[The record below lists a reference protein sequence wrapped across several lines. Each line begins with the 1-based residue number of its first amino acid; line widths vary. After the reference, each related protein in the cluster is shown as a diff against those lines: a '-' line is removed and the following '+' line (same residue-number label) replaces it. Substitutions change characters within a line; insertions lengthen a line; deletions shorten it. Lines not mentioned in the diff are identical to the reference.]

1 MSTRSR
7 QLSAATAAALLGL
20 PVAAA
25 VAQQTGEG
33 STATLRKKLIL
44 SEAAIRG
51 LTESLAVANGE
62 TELFK
67 RKADDLSARAE
78 ALGIQTA
85 GDETDALRTR
95 LLAAVRD
102 LRLLQKEKDAVRE
115 QLLALT
121 ESVMQLLKTSGKIDP
136 NADSIIEEIIH
147 TANVQD
153 DRRQVMTKSVMSL
166 LKTSSV
172 IDGKNR
178 AKVEENLR
186 SAFALLDKE
195 ETKSIYAAGLT
206 SGRVVDSKPDLALV
220 VANLGSRQGVKTG
233 MPFQVWRGQKQIA
246 SVRVVD
252 VRDAVSGAIVQ
263 NTVTPADTVRT
274 GDTLIIDSTR

>member
-25 VAQQTGEG
+25 VAQQMGEG
-33 STATLRKKLIL
+33 STATLREKLIL
-44 SEAAIRG
+44 SEAAIKG

-85 GDETDALRTR
+85 GNETDALRTR

-102 LRLLQKEKDAVRE
+102 LRLLQKEKDAARE
-115 QLLALT
+115 QLVALT
-121 ESVMQLLKTSGKIDP
+121 ESVMELLKTSEGID
-136 NADSIIEEIIH
+136 A
-147 TANVQD
+147 
-153 DRRQVMTKSVMSL
+153 KSRL
-166 LKTSSV
+166 
-172 IDGKNR
+172 
-178 AKVEENLR
+178 KVEERLR
-186 SAFALLDKE
+186 SASAFIGGQESKNV
-195 ETKSIYAAGLT
+195 SGAGLT
-206 SGRVVDSKPDLALV
+206 TGRVVDTKPDLALI

-233 MPFQVWRGQKQIA
+233 MPFQVWRGEKQIA

>member
-25 VAQQTGEG
+25 VAQQAGEG
-33 STATLRKKLIL
+33 STATLREKLIL
-44 SEAAIRG
+44 SEAAIKG

-85 GDETDALRTR
+85 GNETDALRTR

-102 LRLLQKEKDAVRE
+102 LRLLQKEKDAARE
-115 QLLALT
+115 QLVALT
-121 ESVMQLLKTSGKIDP
+121 ESVMQLLKTSEGID
-136 NADSIIEEIIH
+136 A
-147 TANVQD
+147 
-153 DRRQVMTKSVMSL
+153 KSRL
-166 LKTSSV
+166 
-172 IDGKNR
+172 
-178 AKVEENLR
+178 KVEERLR
-186 SAFALLDKE
+186 SASAFIGGQE
-195 ETKSIYAAGLT
+195 SRNVSAAGLT
-206 SGRVVDSKPDLALV
+206 SGRVVDTKPDLALI

-233 MPFQVWRGQKQIA
+233 MPFQVWRGEKQIA

-274 GDTLIIDSTR
+274 GDTLRIDTTR

>member
-20 PVAAA
+20 PVAVA
-25 VAQQTGEG
+25 VAQQAGEG
-33 STATLRKKLIL
+33 STATLREKLIL

-85 GDETDALRTR
+85 GNETDALRTR

-102 LRLLQKEKDAVRE
+102 LRLLQKEKDAALE
-115 QLLALT
+115 QLVALT
-121 ESVMQLLKTSGKIDP
+121 ESVMELLKTSEGID
-136 NADSIIEEIIH
+136 A
-147 TANVQD
+147 
-153 DRRQVMTKSVMSL
+153 KSRL
-166 LKTSSV
+166 
-172 IDGKNR
+172 
-178 AKVEENLR
+178 KVEERLR
-186 SAFALLDKE
+186 SASAFTSGQELKNV
-195 ETKSIYAAGLT
+195 SAAGLT
-206 SGRVVDSKPDLALV
+206 SGRVVDTKPDLALI

>member
-1 MSTRSR
+1 MSARSR

-25 VAQQTGEG
+25 VDQQAGEG
-33 STATLRKKLIL
+33 SAATLREKLIL
-44 SEAAIRG
+44 SEAAIKG

-85 GDETDALRTR
+85 GNETDALRTR

-102 LRLLQKEKDAVRE
+102 LRLLQKEKDAARE
-115 QLLALT
+115 QLVALT
-121 ESVMQLLKTSGKIDP
+121 ESVMQLLKTSEGID
-136 NADSIIEEIIH
+136 A
-147 TANVQD
+147 
-153 DRRQVMTKSVMSL
+153 KSRL
-166 LKTSSV
+166 
-172 IDGKNR
+172 
-178 AKVEENLR
+178 KVEENLR
-186 SAFALLDKE
+186 SASALINKE
-195 ETKSIYAAGLT
+195 ETKSIAAAGLT
-206 SGRVVDSKPDLALV
+206 SGRVVDTKPDLALV

-233 MPFQVWRGQKQIA
+233 MPFQVWRGEKQIA

-274 GDTLIIDSTR
+274 GDTLRIDTTR

>member
-1 MSTRSR
+1 MSARSR

-25 VAQQTGEG
+25 VAQQAGEG
-33 STATLRKKLIL
+33 SAATLREKLIL
-44 SEAAIRG
+44 SEAAIKG

-85 GDETDALRTR
+85 GNETDALRTR

-102 LRLLQKEKDAVRE
+102 LRLLQKEKDAARE
-115 QLLALT
+115 QLVALT
-121 ESVMQLLKTSGKIDP
+121 ESVMQLLKTSEGID
-136 NADSIIEEIIH
+136 A
-147 TANVQD
+147 
-153 DRRQVMTKSVMSL
+153 KSRL
-166 LKTSSV
+166 
-172 IDGKNR
+172 
-178 AKVEENLR
+178 KVEENLR
-186 SAFALLDKE
+186 SASALISKE
-195 ETKSIYAAGLT
+195 ETKSIAAAGLT
-206 SGRVVDSKPDLALV
+206 SGRVVDTKPDLALV

-233 MPFQVWRGQKQIA
+233 MPFQVWRGEKQIA

-274 GDTLIIDSTR
+274 GDTLRIDTTR

>member
-1 MSTRSR
+1 MSSR

-25 VAQQTGEG
+25 VAQQMGEG
-33 STATLRKKLIL
+33 STATLREKLIL
-44 SEAAIRG
+44 SEAAIKG

-85 GDETDALRTR
+85 GNETDALRTR

-102 LRLLQKEKDAVRE
+102 LRLLQKEKDAARE
-115 QLLALT
+115 QLVALT
-121 ESVMQLLKTSGKIDP
+121 ESVMELLKTSEGID
-136 NADSIIEEIIH
+136 A
-147 TANVQD
+147 
-153 DRRQVMTKSVMSL
+153 KSRL
-166 LKTSSV
+166 
-172 IDGKNR
+172 
-178 AKVEENLR
+178 KVEERLR
-186 SAFALLDKE
+186 SASAFIGGQESKNV
-195 ETKSIYAAGLT
+195 SAAGLT
-206 SGRVVDSKPDLALV
+206 SGRVVDTKPDLALI

>member
-25 VAQQTGEG
+25 VAQQMGEG
-33 STATLRKKLIL
+33 STATLREKLIL
-44 SEAAIRG
+44 SEAAIKG

-85 GDETDALRTR
+85 GNETDALRTR

-102 LRLLQKEKDAVRE
+102 LRLLQKEKDAARE
-115 QLLALT
+115 QLVALT
-121 ESVMQLLKTSGKIDP
+121 ESVMELLKTSEGID
-136 NADSIIEEIIH
+136 A
-147 TANVQD
+147 
-153 DRRQVMTKSVMSL
+153 KSRL
-166 LKTSSV
+166 
-172 IDGKNR
+172 
-178 AKVEENLR
+178 KVEERLR
-186 SAFALLDKE
+186 SASAFIGGQESKNV
-195 ETKSIYAAGLT
+195 SGAGLT
-206 SGRVVDSKPDLALV
+206 TGRVVDTKPDLALI

>member
-1 MSTRSR
+1 MSARSR

-25 VAQQTGEG
+25 VAQQAGEG
-33 STATLRKKLIL
+33 STASLREKLIL
-44 SEAAIRG
+44 SEAAIKG

-85 GDETDALRTR
+85 GNETDALRTR
-95 LLAAVRD
+95 ILAAVRD
-102 LRLLQKEKDAVRE
+102 LRLLQKEKDAARE
-115 QLLALT
+115 QLVALT
-121 ESVMQLLKTSGKIDP
+121 ESVMQLLKTSEGID
-136 NADSIIEEIIH
+136 A
-147 TANVQD
+147 
-153 DRRQVMTKSVMSL
+153 KSRL
-166 LKTSSV
+166 
-172 IDGKNR
+172 
-178 AKVEENLR
+178 KVEENLR
-186 SAFALLDKE
+186 SASALISKE
-195 ETKSIYAAGLT
+195 ETKSISAAGLT
-206 SGRVVDSKPDLALV
+206 SGRVVDTKPDLALV

-233 MPFQVWRGQKQIA
+233 MPFQVWRGEKQIA

-274 GDTLIIDSTR
+274 GDTLRIDTTR

>member
-1 MSTRSR
+1 MSARSR

-25 VAQQTGEG
+25 VAQQAGEG
-33 STATLRKKLIL
+33 SAATLREKLIL
-44 SEAAIRG
+44 SEAAIKG

-85 GDETDALRTR
+85 GNETDALRTR

-102 LRLLQKEKDAVRE
+102 LRLLQKEKDAARE
-115 QLLALT
+115 QLVALT
-121 ESVMQLLKTSGKIDP
+121 ESVMQLLKTSEGID
-136 NADSIIEEIIH
+136 A
-147 TANVQD
+147 
-153 DRRQVMTKSVMSL
+153 KSRL
-166 LKTSSV
+166 
-172 IDGKNR
+172 
-178 AKVEENLR
+178 KVEENLR
-186 SAFALLDKE
+186 SASALISKE
-195 ETKSIYAAGLT
+195 ETKSISAAGLT
-206 SGRVVDSKPDLALV
+206 SGRVVDTKPDLALV

-233 MPFQVWRGQKQIA
+233 MPFQVWRGEKQIA

-274 GDTLIIDSTR
+274 GDTLRIDTTR